1 MTGLPSGGSCTNSGN
16 ELIRRGPVQASRD
29 ASLYKERHFVTE
41 EGQDL
46 LMFEDSAQ
54 PGALDSK
61 VGSMTYLAHEDR
73 FVKISEAL

>member
-1 MTGLPSGGSCTNSGN
+1 M
-16 ELIRRGPVQASRD
+16 
-29 ASLYKERHFVTE
+29 TE

-73 FVKISEAL
+73 FVKITEAL